1 VNPLELRQN
10 AVSRRVV
17 QLFTLEYGAMGRE
30 CGRWFNPSG
39 ALLCIESRVGQKLID
54 LNQSGASLC
63 LSSSH
68 GGSAIATWHRG
79 RPLELRNSLT
89 GLRWI
94 KAIEADKNKIFF
106 GIFLTCGAKQMS
118 LPRLWTIS
126 QELDPYRGMRR
137 EMENALRAFDQKP
150 SSPGIGAG
158 APAVSVAETKDTFE
172 VTAELPGVDEK
183 DINVSLDD
191 NQLVISGEK
200 KVEITKEE
208 KNWHVEERSYG
219 SFYRSM
225 LLPFEPEDGAV
236 EAHFDKGVLHL
247 TIKKPAKAVKTTK
260 TINIK
265 PGAPP
270 SPSPASDKPAAPNKA
285 A

>member
-1 VNPLELRQN
+1 
-10 AVSRRVV
+10 
-17 QLFTLEYGAMGRE
+17 
-30 CGRWFNPSG
+30 
-39 ALLCIESRVGQKLID
+39 
-54 LNQSGASLC
+54 
-63 LSSSH
+63 
-68 GGSAIATWHRG
+68 
-79 RPLELRNSLT
+79 
-89 GLRWI
+89 
-94 KAIEADKNKIFF
+94 
-106 GIFLTCGAKQMS
+106 MS
-118 LPRLWTIS
+118 LPRLWTVS
-126 QELDPYRGMRR
+126 QELDPYRAMRR
-137 EMENALRAFDQKP
+137 EMENAFRAFDQKP

-158 APAVSVAETKDTFE
+158 APAVSVAETNDAFE

-200 KVEITKEE
+200 KVESAKEE

-265 PGAPP
+265 VGTPP
-270 SPSPASDKPAAPNKA
+270 SPSPASNNPATPSKA

>member
-1 VNPLELRQN
+1 
-10 AVSRRVV
+10 
-17 QLFTLEYGAMGRE
+17 
-30 CGRWFNPSG
+30 
-39 ALLCIESRVGQKLID
+39 
-54 LNQSGASLC
+54 
-63 LSSSH
+63 
-68 GGSAIATWHRG
+68 
-79 RPLELRNSLT
+79 
-89 GLRWI
+89 
-94 KAIEADKNKIFF
+94 
-106 GIFLTCGAKQMS
+106 MS
-118 LPRLWTIS
+118 LPRLWIRS
-126 QELDPYRGMRR
+126 PELDPLLAMRR
-137 EMENALRAFDQKP
+137 EMENAFRAFDQKP

-158 APAVSVAETKDTFE
+158 APAVSVAETKDAFE

-200 KVEITKEE
+200 KVESTKEE

-225 LLPFEPEDGAV
+225 LLPFEPEEGAV

-247 TIKKPAKAVKTTK
+247 MIKKPAKAVKTTK

-265 PGAPP
+265 TGAPP
-270 SPSPASDKPAAPNKA
+270 SQSPVSNKPSTPSKA